1 MLMEKL
7 TLNIDLKTC
16 ELLDKVLEAFGDRQ
30 HLDKETV
37 LEIFENDENNAVKHI
52 NILAQLRYIR
62 KIAEVEGSMLGM
74 MFYKEGNSDLFLAQ
88 GGFVAKFTKTAEE
101 KKIADNRQNLADENA
116 RLENENL
123 KHQTTIRDQENRI
136 RDFDEKLK
144 KFELLKN
151 YEWLIRLA
159 VGVTAAIFTWWFSR
173 NAQ

>member
-16 ELLDKVLEAFGDRQ
+16 ELLDKVLEAFGDGQ

-62 KIAEVEGSMLGM
+62 KIAEVEDSRLGM
-74 MFYKEGNSDLFLAQ
+74 IFYKEENSDLFLAQ
-88 GGFVAKFTKTAEE
+88 GGFVAKFTKAAEE
-101 KKIADNRQNLADENA
+101 KKIADNRQNISDENA

-123 KHQTTIRDQENRI
+123 KYQATIRDQESRI
-136 RDFDEKLK
+136 RDLDEKLK
-144 KFELLKN
+144 RFELLKN
-151 YEWLIRLA
+151 YEWLIRLIIGLA
-159 VGVTAAIFTWWFSR
+159 TAILTWWLTTKV
-173 NAQ
+173 